1 MVTVGNQGQ
10 DDRYIRLWR
19 CNMSHPAV
27 SRSCDCHVFG
37 QAFLS
42 VVDKTRQQRS
52 QRTIGSIFVRRTIRQ
67 VKESIVFFIFSII
80 YRQTSILRCV
90 IMVVVFSHQGGC
102 CIFTRIHVP
111 SHTTTRTLRMINHR
125 NFPRNITTFLFA
137 ALELR
142 NKKQWPRKPPVNFL
156 KRAWF

>member
-10 DDRYIRLWR
+10 DDRYLRLCR

-27 SRSCDCHVFG
+27 SRSCDCHT
-37 QAFLS
+37 FLS
-42 VVDKTRQQRS
+42 WQITEKSGNDWIDLRMANNPSGKRRHC
-52 QRTIGSIFVRRTIRQ
+52 IFYFQ
-67 VKESIVFFIFSII
+67 
-80 YRQTSILRCV
+80 YYLQTNFDPSLCNNGR
-90 IMVVVFSHQGGC
+90 GGC

-137 ALELR
+137 ALELI
-142 NKKQWPRKPPVNFL
+142 
-156 KRAWF
+156 

>member
-1 MVTVGNQGQ
+1 M
-10 DDRYIRLWR
+10 RLSR
-19 CNMSHPAV
+19 FRPSV
-27 SRSCDCHVFG
+27 SII
-37 QAFLS
+37 A
-42 VVDKTRQQRS
+42 DKTRQQRS

-67 VKESIVFFIFSII
+67 VKEGIVFFIFSIF

-111 SHTTTRTLRMINHR
+111 SHTTTRTLHMINHR
-125 NFPRNITTFLFA
+125 NFPRSITTFLFA

-142 NKKQWPRKPPVNFL
+142 NKKQWPRKPPLNFL